1 MFRAVPDAQNLAS
14 ATWIDLVDPDD
25 AEQAVVQ
32 AATHLRVPTR
42 ADIAEVETSSR
53 LATEHGTLY
62 LSTPMAFLGTDHISH
77 AGPLGIV
84 LSETTLLTLRFD
96 DMPALETFATHLATV
111 PAATAPEAFTILLE
125 DIVDRLADV
134 LEHVGTTLDTISQ
147 RVFRPETGATPARA
161 NTQLRATLREI
172 GRAGSR
178 LSNIRASLLGVQ
190 RIAAYARDTA
200 PFLAPHA
207 PRLQILKA
215 DTASLAEYDTQLSS
229 KVQFL
234 LDATL
239 GFISIEQNNGIKV
252 LTVVSVVGVP
262 PTLIASI
269 YGMNFKAMPELQWD
283 YGYAYALTLI
293 VASALLPLF
302 WFKKRGWI

>member
-215 DTASLAEYDTQLSS
+215 DAASLAEYDTQLSS

-293 VASALLPLF
+293 VASALLPLV